1 MVDID
6 PNTVIIV
13 FIVLITAIGGAITYI
28 VKLSTRVGQ
37 LERDLKNHPLLK
49 AFEDMEHEHLVA
61 LLGNIISNSGV
72 ERRNE

>member
-13 FIVLITAIGGAITYI
+13 FIALITVVGGAIAYI
-28 VKLSTRVGQ
+28 VKLSMRVNQ
-37 LERDLKNHPLLK
+37 LEKDLKNHPLLK
-49 AFEDMEHEHLVA
+49 AFEDIEHENLVT

-72 ERRNE
+72 ERN